1 MRDFHARQPTNSIS
15 LPISLR
21 SILATIL
28 LSVTPFFSHAAE
40 PFTVTGSAFEAFVRA
55 QDTSF
60 QRQLEQILPESLGY
74 QVTGP
79 IDPATPCAEEMR
91 WVFRSVRVICPDL
104 ESVKPAIERLRES
117 KLFRVKKSKEH
128 INKAKG
134 SSPSGFRGVIVS
146 GLFDKL
152 EKVVV
157 LQTLQQTRWLVWARG
172 SLLKRTDS
180 EQRPGLKQYSL
191 ALSNYFH
198 HLDTRQN
205 DFPAPRAVDF
215 DVSDDSDP
223 FSAAPLEI
231 IEEPESFEALL
242 DSNRVLKVDFA
253 RHMSGFIPTGALVDK
268 FIADAPRIAFT
279 NKGGALFQR
288 QIQTFCE
295 KVGNWRSLQ
304 TLSRSTADSLETGEY
319 FFAVGISGKIRF
331 GHLPLEGQP
340 VANETFLFPG
350 EPVQT
355 AGRFSVCCSK
365 SGRILKVSTPSREYF
380 YSNLAP
386 TIRDD
391 IVRRSDQYLSTL
403 GHFLE
408 AMQRLGIPTKEMVL
422 SKF

>member
-1 MRDFHARQPTNSIS
+1 MRDSLTPQPANSIL
-15 LPISLR
+15 LPISVR
-21 SILATIL
+21 SILSTIL
-28 LSVTPFFSHAAE
+28 LSVIPHLSHAAE

-60 QRQLEQILPESLGY
+60 QRQLEQILPDSLGY

-117 KLFRVKKSKEH
+117 KLFRVRKTKEQ

-146 GLFDKL
+146 GLFNKL

-157 LQTLQQTRWLVWARG
+157 LQTVQQTRWLVWARG
-172 SLLKRTDS
+172 ALLKRTDS

-223 FSAAPLEI
+223 FSPAPLEI
-231 IEEPESFEALL
+231 IDDPESFQALL

-253 RHMSGFIPTGALVDK
+253 RHMSGFVPTGPLLDK

-288 QIQTFCE
+288 QIQAFCE
-295 KVGNWRSLQ
+295 KAEPWRSLQ
-304 TLSRSTADSLETGEY
+304 TLSRSTADSLELGEY
-319 FFAVGISGKIRF
+319 FFAVGMSGKIRF
-331 GHLPLEGQP
+331 GHVPQEGQP

-350 EPVQT
+350 EPVLT
-355 AGRFSVCCSK
+355 AGRFSVCCRK
-365 SGRILKVSTPSREYF
+365 PGRILKVSTLSPEYF

-391 IVRRSDQYLSTL
+391 IAQRSDQYVSTL

-408 AMQRLGIPTKEMVL
+408 AMQRLGLPTKEMVI